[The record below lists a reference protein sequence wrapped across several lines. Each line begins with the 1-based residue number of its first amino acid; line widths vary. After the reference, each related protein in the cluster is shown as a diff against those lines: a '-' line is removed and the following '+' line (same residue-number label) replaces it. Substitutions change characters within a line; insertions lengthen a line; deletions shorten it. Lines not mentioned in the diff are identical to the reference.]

1 MLQEA
6 RSLPFVGER
15 LAGKIEEIISS
26 GGLRRLDAEDK
37 EKQAVLSA
45 FTKIHGV
52 GQTTAQQ
59 FYAQVSMPGPQFSLS
74 LWWCCGKGDAVTVE
88 VSARSALVVVRG
100 GRRVQL
106 EVTACSALR

>member
-26 GGLRRLDAEDK
+26 GGLRQQDAEDK

-52 GQTTAQQ
+52 GQTMAQQ
-59 FYAQVSMPGPQFSLS
+59 FYAQISLYS
-74 LWWCCGKGDAVTVE
+74 PWLPLSGSAV
-88 VSARSALVVVRG
+88 
-100 GRRVQL
+100 GRETQSQ
-106 EVTACSALR
+106 VTACNALR